1 MTASDKPM
9 PEGDHRVQ
17 LRAAAEWTIAD
28 FPGTVEPSGVDR
40 LYLMVT
46 TVFDRLT
53 AGDEPVRGADA

>member
-9 PEGDHRVQ
+9 SEGDPKVQ

-28 FPGTVEPSGVDR
+28 FPGPAEPTGVDR

-46 TVFDRLT
+46 AVFDQLT
-53 AGDEPVRGADA
+53 AGDEPVRGADV